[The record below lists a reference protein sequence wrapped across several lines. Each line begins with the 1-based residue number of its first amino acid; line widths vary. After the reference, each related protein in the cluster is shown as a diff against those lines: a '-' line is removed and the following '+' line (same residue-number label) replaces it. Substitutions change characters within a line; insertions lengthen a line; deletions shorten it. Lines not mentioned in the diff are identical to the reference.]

1 MGDVEPQEVTIKV
14 VGDIRRL
21 PADQWN
27 ACAGSNNPFVQ
38 HAFLAALEESGSATG
53 ETGWAPYHLVVE
65 DETGIAA
72 CAPMYV
78 KGHSQGEYVF
88 DHGWAQAFERAGG
101 QYYPKL
107 LIAVPFTPATGPR
120 LLVRSGANRDNM
132 EHALITGAIEVA
144 RKHDISSVNVNFP
157 TEGDWQRLGD
167 AGFLQRT
174 GEQFHW
180 QNDGYESFD
189 DFLAALSSRKRKAI
203 RKERRGAIEN
213 DIEIECLSGND
224 LREEHWDAF
233 FGFYMD
239 TGARKWGRPYLTRP
253 FFSLVSEALGDRTL
267 LVLAKRHG
275 EYIAGALNFIGGDTL
290 FGRYWGC
297 QEDHAFLHF
306 ELCYYQAIDYAI
318 AQGLARVEA
327 GAQGQH
333 KLSRGYLPI
342 HTYSAHWIADP
353 GFRRAVDHYLS
364 QERAAVDEE
373 IAALDSYSP
382 FKRNSD

>member
-1 MGDVEPQEVTIKV
+1 MGDIEPQEVTIKV

-27 ACAGSNNPFVQ
+27 DCAGDNNPFVQ
-38 HAFLAALEESGSATG
+38 HAFLAALEESDSATAD
-53 ETGWAPYHLVVE
+53 TGWAPFHLVVE
-65 DETGIAA
+65 DDRGIAA

-101 QYYPKL
+101 SYYPKL

-120 LLVRSGANRDNM
+120 LLVRGDADRSNM
-132 EHALITGAIEVA
+132 EQALIAGAIQVA

-157 TEGDWQRLGD
+157 TEGEWQRLGE

-203 RKERRGAIEN
+203 KKERRGAVEN
-213 DIEIECLSGND
+213 DIQIECLSGPD

-233 FGFYMD
+233 FEFYMD

-253 FFSLVSEALGDRTL
+253 FFSLISETMGERTL
-267 LVLAKRHG
+267 LVLAKR
-275 EYIAGALNFIGGDTL
+275 EDRYIAGALNFIGGDTL
-290 FGRYWGC
+290 YGRYWGC
-297 QEDHAFLHF
+297 VEDHAFLHF
-306 ELCYYQAIDYAI
+306 ELCYYQAIDFAI
-318 AQGLARVEA
+318 AHGLDRVEA

-353 GFRRAVDHYLS
+353 GFRRAVEHYLS

-373 IAALDSYSP
+373 IAVLDSYSP
-382 FKRNSD
+382 FKRSHD